1 MKHKRLVS
9 CVLSV
14 IVILLCTSVTPIA
27 AVDNTYNSVE
37 THNQVTIQ
45 SNNTA
50 EDNTVVSDDVIS
62 ILTTTTFNEKA
73 VLSKGLAEIEV
84 ISTDI
89 PEFNYWKNA
98 DLVEFKWLHSFE
110 TGLITHALFEII
122 GENGQ
127 HGYMIYDC
135 EREESSSFSA
145 TASPYTLVEESLQTR
160 SLTSDK
166 NYYFYAPMTY
176 GCGILNNENLIDIYD
191 IYGLIADNELN
202 EDNVLR
208 NVSFQSNEIENTKP
222 QTRIVVGDT
231 DAVLDYEQRRAE
243 LDVSTTRSIDYPNYY
258 SISGVPNYS
267 QSPPSCLC
275 IPTSMSNV
283 LSYWDQ
289 NGRPDLVPSS
299 QDSNRETYIKSNI
312 VSYLTAAGGTGRN
325 ASIDPAFES
334 YIEDNGNYNYTGIGI
349 WNPNYNDLK
358 AEIYGFECPCL
369 IGFPLI
375 YGSGHMTTGVGYSCS
390 TGDKVIV
397 HDNHSAAAVYQSW
410 ADVDFMFSCTIRIPW

>member
-1 MKHKRLVS
+1 MKHKRLIS

-14 IVILLCTSVTPIA
+14 FMILLCTGVTPVA
-27 AVDNTYNSVE
+27 AVDDTDNSVE

-45 SNNTA
+45 SNNTV

-62 ILTTTTFNEKA
+62 ILTSTTFNEKA

-98 DLVEFKWLHSFE
+98 DLVEFRWLHSFE
-110 TGLITHALFEII
+110 TGLITYALFEII

-135 EREESSSFSA
+135 EREVSSSFSA

-191 IYGLIADNELN
+191 IYGLIADQELN

-208 NVSFQSNEIENTKP
+208 NVSFQSNEIEKTKP

-243 LDVSTTRSIDYPNYY
+243 LDVSTTNRSI
-258 SISGVPNYS
+258 
-267 QSPPSCLC
+267 
-275 IPTSMSNV
+275 
-283 LSYWDQ
+283 
-289 NGRPDLVPSS
+289 
-299 QDSNRETYIKSNI
+299 ET
-312 VSYLTAAGGTGRN
+312 
-325 ASIDPAFES
+325 
-334 YIEDNGNYNYTGIGI
+334 
-349 WNPNYNDLK
+349 
-358 AEIYGFECPCL
+358 
-369 IGFPLI
+369 
-375 YGSGHMTTGVGYSCS
+375 
-390 TGDKVIV
+390 
-397 HDNHSAAAVYQSW
+397 Q
-410 ADVDFMFSCTIRIPW
+410 